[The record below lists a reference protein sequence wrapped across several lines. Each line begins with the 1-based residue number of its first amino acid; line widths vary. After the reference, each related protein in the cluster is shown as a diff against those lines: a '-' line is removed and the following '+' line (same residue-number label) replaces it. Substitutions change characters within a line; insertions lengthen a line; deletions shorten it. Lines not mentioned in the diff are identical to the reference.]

1 MRVIFAGTPEFAR
14 VALERLLAAGFTVPL
29 VLTQPDRPAGR
40 GMKLQA
46 SPVKQCALQHGI
58 AVAQPLSLRL
68 DGKYPEDAAAAKA
81 AIEAAQAD
89 VMVVAAYGLILPQW
103 VLNTMSAAR
112 PPEGAK
118 APLGGSEP
126 RAAGSVGAK
135 NGLGCLNIHA
145 SLLPRWRGAAPIHR
159 AIEAGDA
166 ETGVTIM
173 QMDAGLDTGD
183 MLLLEKTAI
192 SPADTTATLHD
203 RLAQLGGRL
212 IVEALEL
219 AACGGLKPTPQ
230 PAEGVTYAHK
240 IDKAEST
247 IDWNQP
253 AEVIARRVRAFDPF
267 PGAATTLGADAI
279 KVWSCKIDSCS
290 RTLDAA
296 CGQILS
302 IDADGICVACG
313 AGSLLR
319 LTVLQRAGG
328 KRLPAADF
336 LRGFPLAPG
345 MVLGAAP

>member
-103 VLNTMSAAR
+103 VLNT
-112 PPEGAK
+112 
-118 APLGGSEP
+118 P
-126 RAAGSVGAK
+126 R
-135 NGLGCLNIHA
+135 LGCLNIHA

-212 IVEALEL
+212 IVEALEM